1 VGVCD
6 DGDKA
11 GAAADGAAGG
21 AGEGDMRR
29 VQIASCCKQI
39 VGVDDDGDNAGGAD
53 DGACVSV

>member
-1 VGVCD
+1 MGVCD

-11 GAAADGAAGG
+11 GAAADG